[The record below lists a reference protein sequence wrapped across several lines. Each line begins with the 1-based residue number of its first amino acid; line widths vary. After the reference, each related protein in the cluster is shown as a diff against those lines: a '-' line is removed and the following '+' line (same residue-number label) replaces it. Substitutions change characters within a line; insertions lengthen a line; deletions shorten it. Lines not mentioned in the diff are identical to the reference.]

1 MSTVQHSRP
10 VDIFVD
16 EDDVDTDP
24 PVYSYFRGSKLVH
37 KHTDIGQVLREAI
50 WDLHASVPQTAR
62 DFLFLH
68 AGVVSRRG
76 RALLLPAW
84 MDCGKS
90 SLTVALMRAGWDYLS
105 DELAPIDPVTRR
117 VYPFPKLIGLDADGV
132 HLFPGLEE
140 RLGDRNGLSS
150 ELTERYVRPGDV
162 DSHVADPSQV
172 AWLIFPTS
180 DFGGPAR
187 LTPLPTAGAVEAMAK
202 NSLNLFR
209 YEDRGVALLAK
220 VANEARAFTISG
232 GSPAERA
239 KLITQQVIELDGAG

>member
-10 VDIFVD
+10 ADVFVD
-16 EDDVDTDP
+16 EDDLHTDP
-24 PVYSYFRGSKLVH
+24 PVYSYFRGSQLVH

-50 WDLHASVPQTAR
+50 WDLHASVPLKAR

-68 AGVVSRRG
+68 AGVVSRLG
-76 RALLLPAW
+76 RALLLPAR

-90 SLTVALMRAGWDYLS
+90 SLTLALMRAGWDYLS

-117 VYPFPKLIGLDADGV
+117 VYPFPKLIGLDADGLQ
-132 HLFPGLEE
+132 LFPGLEE
-140 RLGDRNGLSS
+140 RLDDRNGLSS

-162 DSHVADPSQV
+162 ESRVADPSKV
-172 AWLIFPTS
+172 AWLVFPTS

-187 LTPLPTAGAVEAMAK
+187 LTPLPTAAAVEAMAK
-202 NSLNLFR
+202 NCFNLFR

-220 VANEARAFTISG
+220 VAKEGRAFTITG
-232 GSPAERA
+232 GSPTERA
-239 KLITQQVIELDGAG
+239 ELITQQVVELDGAG